1 VYGIDMPSAG
11 ELIAHGRSDDEVCQL
26 IGADKLI
33 YQDLEDLVSACQ
45 EGNADI
51 EEFDCSVFNGHY
63 LAGNIDGQYLSDLE
77 TRRNDD
83 AKKSREKTRAL
94 ADNEVIDLHN
104 SN

>member
-1 VYGIDMPSAG
+1 M
-11 ELIAHGRSDDEVCQL
+11 CQL

-45 EGNADI
+45 EGNPEI
-51 EEFDCSVFNGHY
+51 ERFDCSVFNGEY
-63 LAGNIDGQYLSDLE
+63 LAGNIDAQYLSELE
-77 TRRNDD
+77 ARRNDG
-83 AKKSREKTRAL
+83 AKEKHEKTRAL